1 MMDLY
6 YSIGK
11 TTHLMF
17 WMILIVCA
25 LLCPSSAEAQ
35 PSTLYLTDAPIWI
48 HYFCDGSESDPNG
61 SARVQGMHCYQN
73 LTVPS
78 GATLTVTAWYS
89 TSGTPQN
96 VPTGALMAFVS
107 GACTIAGTIN
117 AAALIT
123 SSGNGG
129 GAGGGGGG
137 GSTIAGSK
145 GADSDVF
152 GSASVTRV
160 AAGAFGGAVGQNGG
174 NGTSPQPASQKA
186 IWSKAP
192 TLGSL
197 DGSFVGNG
205 GGEFEHQRWRGWR
218 RRRPDCLA
226 ELYR

>member
-1 MMDLY
+1 
-6 YSIGK
+6 
-11 TTHLMF
+11 
-17 WMILIVCA
+17 
-25 LLCPSSAEAQ
+25 
-35 PSTLYLTDAPIWI
+35 
-48 HYFCDGSESDPNG
+48 
-61 SARVQGMHCYQN
+61 MHCYQN

-78 GATLTVTAWYS
+78 SATLTVTAKYS

-96 VPTGALMAFVS
+96 VPIGALMAFVS

-117 AAALIT
+117 AAAIIT
-123 SSGNGG
+123 SNGNGG

-137 GSTIAGSK
+137 GSTIAGSN

-160 AAGAFGGAVGQNGG
+160 AAGAFGGAIGQSGG

-197 DGSFVGNG
+197 GGSFGGKG
-205 GGEFEHQRWRGWR
+205 GGIRAPTAAEVAAASFSYVVRSVSPALSTPAERTALRVAAESVAAAGAVAASSCLPR
-218 RRRPDCLA
+218 RIISLIA
-226 ELYR
+226 E